1 MMIRRKRHEVPGL
14 NTTSTAD
21 ISFMLLIF
29 FLVTTSMDPDK
40 GLLRQLPPMEPKETV
55 AKEELIEKRNLL
67 RLEINNRG
75 QLTADGQPI
84 TPEEIPDKLLPLAR
98 KAGKNHVVWLS
109 CDPEANYDTY
119 FQVQDQLVKGYAQW
133 REEVSRQKTGK
144 PYARLSAEQQAT
156 IRELTP
162 QRVAEQDHTTE
173 ENNPSGIK
181 EGGNP

>member
-1 MMIRRKRHEVPGL
+1 M
-14 NTTSTAD
+14 
-21 ISFMLLIF
+21 
-29 FLVTTSMDPDK
+29 
-40 GLLRQLPPMEPKETV
+40 
-55 AKEELIEKRNLL
+55 
-67 RLEINNRG
+67 
-75 QLTADGQPI
+75 
-84 TPEEIPDKLLPLAR
+84 
-98 KAGKNHVVWLS
+98 VWLS

-173 ENNPSGIK
+173 ENNPFGIK

>member
-1 MMIRRKRHEVPGL
+1 MIRRKRHKVPEL

-40 GLLRQLPPMEPKETV
+40 GLLRQLPPMDPKETV
-55 AKEELIEKRNLL
+55 EKEELIEKRNLL
-67 RLEINNRG
+67 RLEIDSQG

-84 TPEEIPDKLLPLAR
+84 NPEDVPGKLLPLAR
-98 KAGKNHVVWLS
+98 KAGKNHVVWLI
-109 CDPEANYDTY
+109 CDPEADYDTY

-133 REEVSRQKTGK
+133 RDEVSRQKTGR
-144 PYARLSAEQQAT
+144 PYAHLSAKQQAS

-162 QRVAEQDHTTE
+162 QRVAEEYPATDGDS
-173 ENNPSGIK
+173 PSGLK